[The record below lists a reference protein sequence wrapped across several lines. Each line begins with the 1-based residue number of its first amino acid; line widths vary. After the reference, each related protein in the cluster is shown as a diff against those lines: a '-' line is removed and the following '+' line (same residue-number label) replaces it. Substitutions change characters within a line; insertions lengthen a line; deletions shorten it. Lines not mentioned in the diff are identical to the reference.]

1 MRRTRGRPVG
11 SNNEQG
17 NNHEQDLAGLVAQLQ
32 RQLQEQQQTIDRLT
46 ANNQRGGGEG
56 RNAGNNHARG
66 HGAPR
71 QEPLM
76 ITWRKIKPTDFEGGP
91 DPLAAQGWL
100 KTVEGIAN
108 GLELADNDKVRCA
121 SYSLT
126 MDARIWW
133 ETVETRYNIT
143 QMTWEQFKEE
153 FTNQYFNASVTR
165 RYRDELQSLRQGT
178 MDVTTLAAKFQRLLR
193 ICPTAAPTERDK
205 VRMFLAALRK
215 DIAVH
220 LENGNQNPATLADC
234 VFIATQK
241 EYYISSGPVPAQ
253 PQPVPSQSQNQSQR
267 HMNNSKSNKKRNFTG
282 NDGKRD
288 GHHQGHQNKQMK
300 FPQCANCGRNHPGQ
314 CRLGSRACY
323 TCGLEGHMSR
333 DCPRKNQQN
342 YQITHMPRNPTPSAA
357 VHNMQAYL
365 EGPSIQQGRLEAPP
379 EAPVARVFTISKE
392 EASINPGVVT
402 DTKNKAKA

>member
-1 MRRTRGRPVG
+1 MRGTRG
-11 SNNEQG
+11 SNAQGNSNEQG
-17 NNHEQDLAGLVAQLQ
+17 NNHEQDLVGIVAQLQ
-32 RQLQEQQQTIDRLT
+32 RQLQEQQQIIDRLT
-46 ANNQRGGGEG
+46 ANNQRGGAQGG
-56 RNAGNNHARG
+56 NAGNNQG
-66 HGAPR
+66 VGNGAPR
-71 QEPLM
+71 REPLM
-76 ITWRKIKPTDFEGGP
+76 ITWRKIKPADFEGGP

-100 KTVEGIAN
+100 KTIEGIVN

-133 ETVETRYNIT
+133 ETVETRYDIA

-165 RYRDELQSLRQGT
+165 KYQDELENLRQGT
-178 MDVTTLAAKFQRLLR
+178 MDVATLAAQFQRLLR

-205 VRMFLAALRK
+205 VKLFLKALRK

-220 LENGNQNPATLADC
+220 LEDGNHTPVTLVDC
-234 VFIATQK
+234 VLRASQK
-241 EYYISSGPVPAQ
+241 EYYLPSDPVPAQ
-253 PQPVPSQSQNQSQR
+253 PQSVPLQSQNQPPGYTSSSKNHKKR
-267 HMNNSKSNKKRNFTG
+267 SFKSN
-282 NDGKRD
+282 GKRA
-288 GHHQGHQNKQMK
+288 GHHQGQQNKKIM
-300 FPQCANCGRNHPGQ
+300 FPQCVNCGRNHLGQ
-314 CRLGSRACY
+314 CRLGSSACY

-333 DCPRKNQQN
+333 DCPRKNQQS
-342 YQITHMPRNPTPSAA
+342 YQITQIPRNPAPPAV

-402 DTKNKAKA
+402 DTKGKAKA